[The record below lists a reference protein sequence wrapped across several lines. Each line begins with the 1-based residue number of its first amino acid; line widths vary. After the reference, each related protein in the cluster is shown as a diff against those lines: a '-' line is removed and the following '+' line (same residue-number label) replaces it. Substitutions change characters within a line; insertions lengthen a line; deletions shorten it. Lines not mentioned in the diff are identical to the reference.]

1 MGPPARLSYRR
12 FSQLPKTPTQS
23 PSDVIQNQKIEPK
36 AVSTEPNPSTKE
48 VDIKQAK
55 AQGTRRLSLNNLYT
69 KPSQF
74 SWKAPITA
82 PSTPSTPSNIGARRL
97 SLEPNAL
104 EPKTQANEQRA
115 QPYRGPPQYL
125 TPTQYKDQRHQNDAN
140 RMQRRYS
147 MNCSS
152 SQQSGYSP
160 KPPQP
165 GLPSESTAPE
175 SSQAPTST
183 HPYRRPSQGFPTPID
198 PKTFRYDYN
207 GKAKSKTADSF
218 QHSRNKPGHLH
229 RRTYGPP
236 SQLISS
242 SDLDDKN
249 ILYIRN
255 LSMEI
260 VHHQVFELFSA
271 FGNLKRV
278 YVHQRSEN
286 YKYAMIIYIT
296 EESMKRA
303 LSANPHRL
311 NDRKYICQ
319 QASPWHLGHFKIDSQ
334 LSGSINR
341 TNFRERFQMRL
352 PYGVV
357 MRSYFYE
364 SHPSPNQSS
373 CIIADRDRK
382 RKSALLPPLCLAL
395 LHYTYDKQ
403 PLPKPGFKT
412 EPAPVSSYQQ
422 QLFAGM
428 GKGYRFQ
435 RHSYTNFVAYQ
446 KKPGH
451 YESVPIDHRVGLTAV
466 AYADLRDRLE
476 LISFHYH

>member
-1 MGPPARLSYRR
+1 
-12 FSQLPKTPTQS
+12 
-23 PSDVIQNQKIEPK
+23 
-36 AVSTEPNPSTKE
+36 
-48 VDIKQAK
+48 
-55 AQGTRRLSLNNLYT
+55 
-69 KPSQF
+69 
-74 SWKAPITA
+74 
-82 PSTPSTPSNIGARRL
+82 
-97 SLEPNAL
+97 
-104 EPKTQANEQRA
+104 
-115 QPYRGPPQYL
+115 
-125 TPTQYKDQRHQNDAN
+125 
-140 RMQRRYS
+140 
-147 MNCSS
+147 
-152 SQQSGYSP
+152 
-160 KPPQP
+160 
-165 GLPSESTAPE
+165 
-175 SSQAPTST
+175 
-183 HPYRRPSQGFPTPID
+183 
-198 PKTFRYDYN
+198 
-207 GKAKSKTADSF
+207 
-218 QHSRNKPGHLH
+218 
-229 RRTYGPP
+229 
-236 SQLISS
+236 
-242 SDLDDKN
+242 
-249 ILYIRN
+249 
-255 LSMEI
+255 MEI

-428 GKGYRFQ
+428 GKGYRFE

-451 YESVPIDHRVGLTAV
+451 YESVPIDHKVGLTAV